1 MDLIQLIR
9 VDERLMT
16 CVEGREMQSADT
28 NQIVLPSPPPLPF
41 FFFRV
46 LFTCAIFCSVIM
58 ALCEAQARSHFVL
71 LWIDMLQLRWHV
83 IVLDQVD
90 Q

>member
-1 MDLIQLIR
+1 MNLIQLIR

-28 NQIVLPSPPPLPF
+28 NQIVLLPPPPSLF
-41 FFFRV
+41 VRI

>member
-16 CVEGREMQSADT
+16 CVEGWEMQSADT
-28 NQIVLPSPPPLPF
+28 NQIVLLPPPPSLF
-41 FFFRV
+41 VRV

-58 ALCEAQARSHFVL
+58 ALCEAQARFHFVL
-71 LWIDMLQLRWHV
+71 LWIDILQLRWHV